1 MLNILSGQETANI
14 KSLPVKDGE
23 ILDQGDWAVFDSGA
37 VKKQIGQWD
46 PSQGLCVPVYRGNGR
61 FYDTRYLNR
70 VDCVTAKSGV
80 LETDKVAAV
89 AIVAGDALTVKDGQ
103 VDKSADKS
111 DVIGYAIKD
120 MANGVVTFMFA

>member
-23 ILDQGDWAVFDSGA
+23 ILDQGDWAVFDDGA
-37 VKKQIGQWD
+37 VKKQTGQWD

>member
-14 KSLPVKDGE
+14 KSFPVKDGE
-23 ILDQGDWAVFDSGA
+23 VLDQGDWVVFDSGS
-37 VKKQIGQWD
+37 VKKQTGEWTKN
-46 PSQGLCVPVYRGNGR
+46 SGLCVPVYRGNGR

-80 LETDKVAAV
+80 IETDKVAAV
-89 AIVAGDALTVKDGQ
+89 SIVAGNAVGVKDGEINL
-103 VDKSADKS
+103 ATAAEN
-111 DVIGYAIKD
+111 VIGYAIKD

>member
-23 ILDQGDWAVFDSGA
+23 ILDQGDWAVFDNGA
-37 VKKQIGQWD
+37 VKKQAGQWD

-89 AIVAGDALTVKDGQ
+89 SIVAGNALTVKDGK
-103 VDKSADKS
+103 VTKSADKS
-111 DVIGYAIKD
+111 NVIGYAIKD
-120 MANGVVTFMFA
+120 MTNHVVTFMFA

>member
-23 ILDQGDWAVFDSGA
+23 ILDQGDWAVFDNGA
-37 VKKQIGQWD
+37 VKKQTGHWD

-89 AIVAGDALTVKDGQ
+89 AIVAGEALTVKDGQ

-111 DVIGYAIKD
+111 DVIGYAIKE
-120 MANGVVTFMFA
+120 MANGVVTFMLA

>member
-23 ILDQGDWAVFDSGA
+23 ILDQGDWAVFDGGA
-37 VKKQIGQWD
+37 VKKQTGQWD
-46 PSQGLCVPVYRGNGR
+46 PSKGLCVPVYRGNGR

-89 AIVAGDALTVKDGQ
+89 AIVAGDALTVTDGQ
-103 VDKSADKS
+103 VNKSADKS

>member
-37 VKKQIGQWD
+37 VKKQTGPWD

-89 AIVAGDALTVKDGQ
+89 SIVAGDALTVKDGK

-120 MANGVVTFMFA
+120 MTNGVVTFMFA

>member
-23 ILDQGDWAVFDSGA
+23 ILDQGDWVVFDNGA
-37 VKKQIGQWD
+37 VKKQTGLWD
-46 PSQGLCVPVYRGNGR
+46 PSKGLCVPVYRGNGR

-89 AIVAGDALTVKDGQ
+89 SIVSGDPVAVKDGQ
-103 VDKSADKS
+103 IDQSQS
-111 DVIGYAIKD
+111 SEDVIGYAIKD
-120 MANGVVTFMFA
+120 MTNGVLTFMLA

>member
-23 ILDQGDWAVFDSGA
+23 VLDQGEWVVFDNGV
-37 VKKQIGQWD
+37 VKKQEGQWD

-89 AIVAGDALTVKDGQ
+89 SIVAGDALTVKDGQ